1 MKMEFLQLRYFYESA
16 KSENLAKTAEKFMV
30 PASSVSASIK
40 RLEKELGVELFDR
53 SANRIRLNEH
63 GHLLAESLGELLEKL
78 DTSVAKITASENK
91 PKEICI
97 LVKARRKWIT
107 ELIIEYKQ
115 AHPDIPFRIFND
127 IRVEDPDFFDLIIDD
142 QSGSYEQMSRFLL
155 SAEEICVKSSL
166 DNPLVGQTLSFR
178 QLRNQSFVMP
188 RKDIAIRKLLEETGK
203 RHGFEPNVEIECNDS
218 YCLSR
223 YVKAGMG
230 LTLGSRRALQGELEQ
245 GMVALDVT
253 DFTEAQLVYVYHRK
267 FSSANTSLQEFCSF
281 LFQKS
286 RIPSTES

>member
-53 SANRIRLNEH
+53 SANRIRLNEQ
-63 GHLLAESLGELLEKL
+63 GHLLVESLGELFEKL

-97 LVKARRKWIT
+97 LVKARRKWIA

-155 SAEEICVKSSL
+155 STEEICVKSSL

-203 RHGFEPNVEIECNDS
+203 RHGCDHGKIH
-218 YCLSR
+218 SR
-223 YVKAGMG
+223 
-230 LTLGSRRALQGELEQ
+230 S
-245 GMVALDVT
+245 
-253 DFTEAQLVYVYHRK
+253 
-267 FSSANTSLQEFCSF
+267 
-281 LFQKS
+281 
-286 RIPSTES
+286 

>member
-1 MKMEFLQLRYFYESA
+1 MEILQLHYFYETA
-16 KSENLAKTAEKFMV
+16 QTENIAKTAGKFMV

-53 SANRIRLNEH
+53 SANRIKLNER
-63 GHLLAESLGELLEKL
+63 GHLFAESLGELFEKL
-78 DTSVAKITASENK
+78 DGSITKITKDKTK

-97 LVKARRKWIT
+97 LLKARRKWLT

-115 AHPDIPFRIFND
+115 AHPDVPFRIYND
-127 IRVEDPDFFDLIIDD
+127 IRVEDPDFFDLVVDD

-155 SAEEICVKSSL
+155 SVEEICIKASK
-166 DNPLVGQTLSFR
+166 DDPLVGQTLSFR

-188 RKDIAIRKLLEETGK
+188 RKDIAIRRLLEETGK
-203 RHGFEPNVEIECNDS
+203 KHGFEPNVAIECNDS

-245 GMVALDVT
+245 GLVALDVT
-253 DFTEAQLVYVYHRK
+253 DFSEAQLVYVYHRK
-267 FSSANTSLQEFCSF
+267 FSSANAPLQEFCSF
-281 LFQKS
+281 LSQKR
-286 RIPSTES
+286 RIPSSKS